1 MKSFKEFISL
11 ETKET
16 RYTPFVIRVII
27 ELIIFGGLDVLFFII
42 IPTEIKSL
50 RLIVVL
56 FFILTLISVFA
67 FVIRCIGVSDNRA
80 KINNKKEHKKASKA
94 IAVNRD
100 DFIFW
105 LKNAELYEE
114 LVIKSLDG
122 KTEVLDVTPEKKKT
136 IYYFADKEYSFN
148 ALINKLEEEEYLN
161 DVILVCQTY
170 EGNKPDIL
178 VKIIEDLKKKHE

>member
-16 RYTPFVIRVII
+16 RYTPFLIRLII
-27 ELIIFGGLDVLFFII
+27 ELVIFGGLDVLFFII
-42 IPTEIKSL
+42 IPTEIKPL
-50 RLIVVL
+50 RLIVAL
-56 FFILTLISVFA
+56 FFILTLICIFA
-67 FVIRCIGVSDNRA
+67 FVIRCIAVADNMA
-80 KINNKKEHKKASKA
+80 KINNKKKHKKTSKA
-94 IAVNRD
+94 IAIDRD

-136 IYYFADKEYSFN
+136 IYNFADKEYKLDS
-148 ALINKLEEEEYLN
+148 LINKLEEEEYLN

-170 EGNKPDIL
+170 DGNKPDVL
-178 VKIIEDLKKKHE
+178 VKIIKDLKKKHE